1 MLYSEFFNR
10 KHSKELERIISENNI
25 TLFDD
30 QNATVLLYMFPLIER
45 LVVEILDLSSIVNIE
60 SKEQGTIKTVNSL
73 IQQEITKEILGNQL
87 IEKITKYFK
96 EDGIRNKMMH
106 FDPDNNEIKCHFSD
120 IQEVKQIAIELIDL
134 YESKLEESKSI
145 VLEKIEPIIF

>member
-10 KHSKELERIISENNI
+10 KHSKELERIIFENNI

-30 QNATVLLYMFPLIER
+30 QNAAVLLYMFPLIER
-45 LVVEILDLSSIVNIE
+45 LVIEILDLSSIVNIE

-106 FDPDNNEIKCHFSD
+106 FDPDNNEIKCHLSD

-145 VLEKIEPIIF
+145 ILEKIEPIIF